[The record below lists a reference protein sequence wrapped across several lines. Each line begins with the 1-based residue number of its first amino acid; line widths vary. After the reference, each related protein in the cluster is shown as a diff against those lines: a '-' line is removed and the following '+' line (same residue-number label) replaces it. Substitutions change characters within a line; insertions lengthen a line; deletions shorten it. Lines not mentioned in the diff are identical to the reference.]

1 MTIRAR
7 VHVIRPDGT
16 QGIEM
21 RQVVN
26 CPNIDN
32 DKEAERF
39 LRSEWAKYL
48 PGEKYPEDGI
58 EIVGPDDEMANP
70 RPGQVPL
77 RGLESL

>member
-7 VHVIRPDGT
+7 VHVIRPNGT

-26 CPNIDN
+26 CPNLDN
-32 DKEAERF
+32 DKDAEKF
-39 LRSEWAKYL
+39 LRDEWAKYL
-48 PGEKYPEDGI
+48 PHEKYEDI
-58 EIVGPDDEMANP
+58 EIIGPDDEMATP

-77 RGLESL
+77 RGLDTL